1 MPAYKPR
8 KACKANCEIA
18 TNVDRKRYLEDV
30 RTVSARVTKMWAT
43 ENQKN
48 THIMALELSMENFG
62 VKKHVLEAIGAEGT
76 VSDGS
81 LQEKFFR
88 LFLKESDSWKQGGGK
103 ADIYSWQFLRA
114 GTQMERSFERKD
126 CKEVS
131 QFVRQITHIAQ
142 QLAVDSFKLFNL
154 DDKFDR
160 KIKCYNGFINLG
172 TFDDPGMDEHLDNEL
187 TADGKEQEFFT
198 VMVPIYCVDGYG
210 KFCLRETLGSKFETP
225 LTYDLSC
232 AYALNNRV
240 AHYVRASKC
249 TQVNGR
255 MGYRMVAVFHF
266 QITKKMNAPNASP
279 AVSTTSPEEV
289 ILLPL
294 DKEEVK
300 TRRGK
305 KVKNIPSKTR
315 KKSIEG
321 KPANKLVKPGSSRA
335 ALAQIPAEMPMLQP
349 DPLPEPVYVNSS
361 SSSQSSSN
369 GSHAP
374 RPPRRESVGPQ
385 DVPVSAGEGSFIAYK
400 KGEPNPST
408 FLRELPKA
416 GKRRARSSKGDSQSP
431 QDEEKQNQVQE
442 QTVKALEKPVPSPSP
457 AAAAAPSSIL
467 ATTSQGPKVVK
478 SALRAPLVKK
488 PPSRVVAKK
497 PAVVTAPTHTPAQGG
512 KVASSKWTHAEDALL
527 LHLVETHGKPKR
539 WAEFENAFLLKGFRF
554 RGARAISHR
563 WSRLKKS
570 AV

>member
-1 MPAYKPR
+1 
-8 KACKANCEIA
+8 
-18 TNVDRKRYLEDV
+18 
-30 RTVSARVTKMWAT
+30 
-43 ENQKN
+43 
-48 THIMALELSMENFG
+48 
-62 VKKHVLEAIGAEGT
+62 
-76 VSDGS
+76 
-81 LQEKFFR
+81 
-88 LFLKESDSWKQGGGK
+88 
-103 ADIYSWQFLRA
+103 
-114 GTQMERSFERKD
+114 
-126 CKEVS
+126 
-131 QFVRQITHIAQ
+131 
-142 QLAVDSFKLFNL
+142 
-154 DDKFDR
+154 
-160 KIKCYNGFINLG
+160 
-172 TFDDPGMDEHLDNEL
+172 
-187 TADGKEQEFFT
+187 
-198 VMVPIYCVDGYG
+198 
-210 KFCLRETLGSKFETP
+210 
-225 LTYDLSC
+225 
-232 AYALNNRV
+232 
-240 AHYVRASKC
+240 
-249 TQVNGR
+249 
-255 MGYRMVAVFHF
+255 MVAVFHF

-467 ATTSQGPKVVK
+467 ATTSQGPVVK

-539 WAEFENAFLLKGFRF
+539 WAEFENAYLLKGFRF
-554 RGARAISHR
+554 RGAGAISHR